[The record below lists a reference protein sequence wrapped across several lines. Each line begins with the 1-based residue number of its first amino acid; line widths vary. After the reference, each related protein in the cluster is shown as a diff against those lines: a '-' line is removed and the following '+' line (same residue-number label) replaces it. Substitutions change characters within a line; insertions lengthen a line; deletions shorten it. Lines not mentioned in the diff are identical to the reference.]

1 MKQRRGFTLI
11 ELLVVIAIIGVLVS
25 LLLPAVQSAREA
37 ARRAQCVNNLKQ
49 MGLAFHNYLSAN
61 AEMIP
66 PLFIDNNRSG
76 AMGPGWGEEAQNWSV
91 HARLLPYMEQQA
103 VYNAINWSVGARWGP
118 DEGGDDPAAG
128 DMASVINGTV
138 LTTQVSSFLC
148 PSDPEPGRANN
159 SQIVI
164 GQGGRR
170 PFTATGSYP
179 ANFGLHRGYNNWR
192 PNGPFYIPSDWDDAL
207 KGTVSLNNFTDGTSN
222 TVIFSEWVK
231 GTGVDPAVSK
241 DGLGMVYSKPS
252 SVPASANPLPFYQ
265 LDWDAAQKCHQGVE
279 GSNTR
284 AWSWKGEWVFY
295 GKTFHYTHTQT
306 PNRRSCQHDDWGRAG
321 EMVAASSQHPGGVN
335 TLRADGSVKFA
346 KNSINYQTWYA
357 LATPGGGEAISADQ
371 E

>member
-49 MGLAFHNYLSAN
+49 MGLAFHNYLSSN
-61 AEMIP
+61 AEMLP
-66 PLFIDNNRSG
+66 PLFVDNNRSN

-103 VYNAINWSVGARWGP
+103 VYNAINWSVGSRWGP
-118 DEGGDDPAAG
+118 GAGGDDPASG
-128 DMASVINGTV
+128 GLASVINGTV
-138 LTTQVSSFLC
+138 VTTQVSSFLC
-148 PSDPEPGRANN
+148 PSDPELGRANN
-159 SQIVI
+159 SQIVV

-231 GTGVDPAVSK
+231 GTGVGPGESK
-241 DGLGMVYSKPS
+241 DGLGMVYQKPS
-252 SVPASANPLPFYQ
+252 SVPDSANPLPFYQ
-265 LDWDAAQKCHQGVE
+265 RDWDAAQKCHQGVE

-306 PNRRSCQHDDWGRAG
+306 PNRRSCQHGDWGRAG